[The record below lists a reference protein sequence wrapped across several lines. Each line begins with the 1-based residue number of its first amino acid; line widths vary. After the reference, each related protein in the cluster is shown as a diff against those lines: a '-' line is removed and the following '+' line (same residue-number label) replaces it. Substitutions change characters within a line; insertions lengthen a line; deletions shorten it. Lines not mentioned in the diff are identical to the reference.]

1 MCAVCGDKDCR
12 AIADTVEV
20 TLDVPTELMALV
32 KEWSKRDGVAVHNML
47 NMALVS
53 ALTTAAEDDQNRVF
67 AEMLPTLVSTVYIQ

>member
-1 MCAVCGDKDCR
+1 
-12 AIADTVEV
+12 
-20 TLDVPTELMALV
+20 MALV

-67 AEMLPTLVSTVYIQ
+67 AEMLPTVVSTVYIQ